1 MLETDSPVLHCSE
14 VTPTPTVIMYGETDD
29 YTSPHRSTSTGTTFV
44 IKRTRQFTSTPKT
57 TTPLHT
63 QASIP
68 SNTQPSIF
76 SQSREHS
83 PNTVT
88 TRSTVHA
95 SFPLSTQTR
104 THTSIT
110 LTTRAF
116 ELSMG
121 TLCLVLLLLGWGL
134 RCMYHCCRRRLT
146 ARRMRDNI
154 HPKEE
159 ENGGEAEEY
168 ASTSTTV
175 STTSPSTCN
184 SANREDT
191 PAYCSFR
198 APTTTTSPGWWE
210 IPPPSC

>member
-1 MLETDSPVLHCSE
+1 MFSSYSF
-14 VTPTPTVIMYGETDD
+14 TVD
-29 YTSPHRSTSTGTTFV
+29 TSPHRSTSTGTTFV

-110 LTTRAF
+110 LTTRGRAHVF
-116 ELSMG
+116 TSLI
-121 TLCLVLLLLGWGL
+121 TQL
-134 RCMYHCCRRRLT
+134 RT
-146 ARRMRDNI
+146 
-154 HPKEE
+154 
-159 ENGGEAEEY
+159 
-168 ASTSTTV
+168 
-175 STTSPSTCN
+175 
-184 SANREDT
+184 
-191 PAYCSFR
+191 
-198 APTTTTSPGWWE
+198 PTTTPLTSHDRLPTT
-210 IPPPSC
+210 IPLRTQARTHNITTLTTQNRLHTTTPLTTQASDQISTSGDTIPSNNQSKYVYFF

>member
-1 MLETDSPVLHCSE
+1 MPCKITNGKPICPSE
-14 VTPTPTVIMYGETDD
+14 VTPTPTVIMYGETND
-29 YTSPHRSTSTGTTFV
+29 YTSPHRSTSTGATFV

-88 TRSTVHA
+88 TR
-95 SFPLSTQTR
+95 
-104 THTSIT
+104 
-110 LTTRAF
+110 
-116 ELSMG
+116 
-121 TLCLVLLLLGWGL
+121 
-134 RCMYHCCRRRLT
+134 
-146 ARRMRDNI
+146 
-154 HPKEE
+154 
-159 ENGGEAEEY
+159 
-168 ASTSTTV
+168 
-175 STTSPSTCN
+175 TTSPSTCN
-184 SANREDT
+184 SANKEDT

-210 IPPPSC
+210 VLPSCCQETKD